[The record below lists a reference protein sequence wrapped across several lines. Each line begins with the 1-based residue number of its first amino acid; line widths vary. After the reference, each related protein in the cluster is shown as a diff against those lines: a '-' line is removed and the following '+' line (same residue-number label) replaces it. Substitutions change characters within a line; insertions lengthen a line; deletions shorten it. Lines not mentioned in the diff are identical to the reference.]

1 MSNQKRGG
9 RINRINPLIQK
20 IISEAL
26 LRNSDPSLNKATVT
40 HVSTSPDLKK
50 AMVFVSSL
58 EGNEGSLKSSLEKN
72 RIKIQ
77 KVVGREMTT
86 KNVPKIIF
94 EVDSTFN
101 NVIRITKKKHN
112 CYFNNYYYVN
122 ALIFFEIKK

>member
-50 AMVFVSSL
+50 AMVFVTSL

-72 RIKIQ
+72 RTKIQ

-101 NVIRITKKKHN
+101 NVIRINELLDRTQN
-112 CYFNNYYYVN
+112 
-122 ALIFFEIKK
+122 E

>member
-77 KVVGREMTT
+77 KVSQRLIIHL
-86 KNVPKIIF
+86 NVM
-94 EVDSTFN
+94 EELNSLAET
-101 NVIRITKKKHN
+101 
-112 CYFNNYYYVN
+112 
-122 ALIFFEIKK
+122 

>member
-72 RIKIQ
+72 RTKIQ
-77 KVVGREMTT
+77 KVVSREMTT

-94 EVDSTFN
+94 EVDNTYN
-101 NVIRITKKKHN
+101 NVQRINELIDRTKDN
-112 CYFNNYYYVN
+112 EWSF
-122 ALIFFEIKK
+122 

>member
-20 IISEAL
+20 IVSEAL

-50 AMVFVSSL
+50 SMIFVSTL
-58 EGNEGSLKSSLEKN
+58 EGNEGSLKTSLEKN
-72 RIKIQ
+72 RTKIQ
-77 KVVGREMTT
+77 KVVSKEMTT

-94 EVDSTFN
+94 EVDNTFS
-101 NVIRITKKKHN
+101 NVTRINELLDRTQN
-112 CYFNNYYYVN
+112 
-122 ALIFFEIKK
+122 E

>member
-72 RIKIQ
+72 RTKIQ

-101 NVIRITKKKHN
+101 NVIRINELLERTQN
-112 CYFNNYYYVN
+112 
-122 ALIFFEIKK
+122 E

>member
-50 AMVFVSSL
+50 SMIFVSTL
-58 EGNEGSLKSSLEKN
+58 EGNEGSLKTSLEKN
-72 RIKIQ
+72 RTKIQ
-77 KVVGREMTT
+77 KIVGREMTT

-94 EVDSTFN
+94 EVDNTFS
-101 NVIRITKKKHN
+101 NVIRIN
-112 CYFNNYYYVN
+112 ELLDRSQN
-122 ALIFFEIKK
+122 E

>member
-20 IISEAL
+20 IVSEAL

-50 AMVFVSSL
+50 SMIFVSTL
-58 EGNEGSLKSSLEKN
+58 EGNEGSLKTSLEKN
-72 RIKIQ
+72 RTKIQ
-77 KVVGREMTT
+77 KVVSKEMTT

-94 EVDSTFN
+94 EVDNTFS
-101 NVIRITKKKHN
+101 NVTRINELLDRTQN
-112 CYFNNYYYVN
+112 EW
-122 ALIFFEIKK
+122 II

>member
-50 AMVFVSSL
+50 AMVFVTSL

-72 RIKIQ
+72 RTKIQ
-77 KVVGREMTT
+77 KVVGKEMTT

-101 NVIRITKKKHN
+101 NVIRINELLDRTQN
-112 CYFNNYYYVN
+112 
-122 ALIFFEIKK
+122 E

>member
-20 IISEAL
+20 IVSEAL

-50 AMVFVSSL
+50 SLIFVSTL
-58 EGNEGSLKSSLEKN
+58 EGNEGSLKTSLEKN
-72 RIKIQ
+72 RTKIQ
-77 KVVGREMTT
+77 KVVSREMTT

-94 EVDSTFN
+94 EVDNTFS
-101 NVIRITKKKHN
+101 NVTRINELLDRTQN
-112 CYFNNYYYVN
+112 
-122 ALIFFEIKK
+122 E

>member
-20 IISEAL
+20 IVSEAL

-50 AMVFVSSL
+50 SLIFVSTL
-58 EGNEGSLKSSLEKN
+58 EGNEGSLKTSLEKN
-72 RIKIQ
+72 RTKIQ
-77 KVVGREMTT
+77 KVVSKEMTT

-94 EVDSTFN
+94 EVDNTFS
-101 NVIRITKKKHN
+101 NVTRIN
-112 CYFNNYYYVN
+112 ELLDRAQN
-122 ALIFFEIKK
+122 E